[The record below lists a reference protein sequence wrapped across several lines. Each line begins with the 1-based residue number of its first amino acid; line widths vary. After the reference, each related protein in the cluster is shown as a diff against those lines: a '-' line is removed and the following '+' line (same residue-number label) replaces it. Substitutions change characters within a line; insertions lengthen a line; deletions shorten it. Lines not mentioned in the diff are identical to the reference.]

1 MDRLAIIANNDIS
14 YKRMVDHIIN
24 STPSANIETKCE
36 LKNVEGS
43 ITDLSIYMKEEGHN
57 WILKNGQEVPIPMS
71 EQASCHPPGV
81 RWHEKTVPQEN
92 LVAPH
97 QQRY

>member
-1 MDRLAIIANNDIS
+1 MDRLAIIANNDIA
-14 YKRMVDHIIN
+14 YKRMVDRIIN
-24 STPSANIETKCE
+24 STLRQSAN
-36 LKNVEGS
+36 LKKVEGS
-43 ITDLSIYMKEEGHN
+43 IADLSIYMKEEGHDL
-57 WILKNGQEVPIPMS
+57 ILKNGQEVLIPMS

-81 RWHEKTVPQEN
+81 RWHEKTVSQEN

>member
-1 MDRLAIIANNDIS
+1 MDRLAIIANNDIA
-14 YKRMVDHIIN
+14 YKRMVDRIIN
-24 STPSANIETKCE
+24 STLRQSANFK
-36 LKNVEGS
+36 KVEGS
-43 ITDLSIYMKEEGHN
+43 IADLSIYMKEEGHDL
-57 WILKNGQEVPIPMS
+57 ILKNGQEVLIPMS